1 MCNWVTMS
9 VIVGQVRVDKGKR
22 ARGRRAVIV
31 VVGWG
36 VLGGG
41 GGLVVGGVGDKTH
54 ISSARSPKLGRR
66 GNRNWHTEC
75 GAHSGD
81 CFLTRTP
88 SGPVAGLST

>member
-22 ARGRRAVIV
+22 ARGRRVVIV
-31 VVGWG
+31 V
-36 VLGGG
+36 GGG
-41 GGLVVGGVGDKTH
+41 GGWVGGRGAGVGDKTH